1 MSAGVQETLEGLQQ
15 AATTAGQAPKGGAGV
30 QANDREGPRG
40 VQSVDR
46 YMRLLR
52 VVCCVSSVACRLLRV
67 VRQLSRCLQVE
78 KLMKKMQTMPEYASV
93 GQACGTTQY
102 PTAPYSTREYPML
115 WTREQRGLRLRL
127 EREILRLLGSWMG
140 TV

>member
-1 MSAGVQETLEGLQQ
+1 MTEKDLEVCSPLIV
-15 AATTAGQAPKGGAGV
+15 TC
-30 QANDREGPRG
+30 
-40 VQSVDR
+40 
-46 YMRLLR
+46 LLR
-52 VVCCVSSVACRLLRV
+52 VVCCVSSVACRLLRG

>member
-1 MSAGVQETLEGLQQ
+1 MH
-15 AATTAGQAPKGGAGV
+15 
-30 QANDREGPRG
+30 
-40 VQSVDR
+40 SVDR

-52 VVCCVSSVACRLLRV
+52 VVCCVLYAVTM
-67 VRQLSRCLQVE
+67 LQVE

-93 GQACGTTQY
+93 GQAVPTTTQHPTAPYSTLQY
-102 PTAPYSTREYPML
+102 PTVPYSTREYPML

-127 EREILRLLGSWMG
+127 EREILCLLGSWMG